1 MCSVSSWWIA
11 LSPEVQAAFIGA
23 GATAGAAIFG
33 VLAVIA
39 QIRSQGRQSRAT
51 IAEGERRKINAA
63 LYEDAVTVCRALAD
77 AAIEL
82 STKLRTMNFEVE
94 IAAHAEEANLTY
106 NLPSARFPTIS
117 GLYNAFSDAAL
128 RFIFLIENR
137 RIVDPRILIFRTA
150 MSVVLHDSR
159 QLAFSDFVLHV
170 MPALP
175 TEKPEGGLFPYRP
188 PPIEGALTVA
198 RLSNRLIDAL
208 DDSIAYT
215 DDFLTEMQNA
225 LLGDLFETKLYPRQP
240 LDPDRRAITL
250 GSADHLEKWFRAN
263 SAWGIATAKAEADA
277 RFRLVADGDGRG

>member
-1 MCSVSSWWIA
+1 MGSVSSWWVA
-11 LSPEVQAAFIGA
+11 LSPEVHAALIGA
-23 GATAGAAIFG
+23 GATASAAIFG

-39 QIRSQGRQSRAT
+39 QIRFQGRQSRAA
-51 IAEGERRKINAA
+51 IADGERRKINAA
-63 LYEDAVTVCRALAD
+63 LYEDAVDVCRALAD
-77 AAIEL
+77 SAIEL
-82 STKLRTMNFEVE
+82 STKLRTMNLEVE
-94 IAAHAEEANLTY
+94 IAARAQAADLAY
-106 NLPSARFPTIS
+106 NLPSARFQTIS
-117 GLYNAFSDAAL
+117 ELYNVFSNAAL

-175 TEKPEGGLFPYRP
+175 TGRPEGGLFPYTP
-188 PPIEGALTVA
+188 PTIDGAFATA

-208 DDSIAYT
+208 DDAIAYT

-225 LLGDLFETKLYPRQP
+225 LLGDLFETRLQPRQP
-240 LDPDRRAITL
+240 LDPNRRAITL
-250 GSADHLEKWFRAN
+250 GSADDLENWFRAN

-277 RFRLVADGDGRG
+277 KVRFVADGNGRG